1 MKPALILT
9 TLVVLGMT
17 LIPGVLDGQRRFR
30 WGTDS
35 ELIDLASRLDDFPK
49 QIGEWR
55 CAADELISKSSSS
68 QLQPITYINRVYVSD
83 ASQMQA
89 SVFILL
95 GPTGPTAVHTPDICF
110 SSRDFSILQK
120 RQVVSV
126 DPANSS
132 PSKCF
137 ETRFQSRDASGSYL
151 SSCYA
156 WTIDGNWQA
165 PENPRYFFSG
175 SRFLCKIQVVVRYP
189 DLESMEDDKILDQ
202 FLAEIEKT
210 LRNKV
215 F

>member
-9 TLVVLGMT
+9 TLGVVGMT
-17 LIPGVLDGQRRFR
+17 LIPGILDGQRRFR

-35 ELIDLASRLDDFPK
+35 ELVELASRLEDFPK

-55 CAADELISKSSSS
+55 CASDTLIDKSANS
-68 QLQPITYINRVYVSD
+68 QLQPITYINRVYVND

-120 RQVVSV
+120 RQIVSV
-126 DPANSS
+126 DPANLS
-132 PSKCF
+132 PSKCY
-137 ETRFQSRDASGSYL
+137 ETRFQSRDASGTYL
-151 SSCYA
+151 KSWYA

-165 PENPRYFFSG
+165 PDNPRYFFSG
-175 SRFLCKIQVVVRYP
+175 SRFLFKIQVVVHYP
-189 DLESMEDDKILDQ
+189 DVESMEDDKIMDQ
-202 FLAEIEKT
+202 FLAEIEKS
-210 LRNKV
+210 LRIKV